1 MWGSSCTSSSRYCS
15 GETEEYFPVL
25 YAADCECRPWDL
37 NVFLSCTADCECW
50 LWDLNV
56 FLSCTADCVCR
67 LWDLS
72 VFLSCTADCECRLWD
87 LNVFLSYT
95 ADCVCRL
102 WDLNVGQ
109 LRSEFRLGS
118 PGMSVRWHPQDPL
131 KVGEERG
138 KQRGGGG
145 RSEEGRRGSWS
156 EDMEY

>member
-50 LWDLNV
+50 
-56 FLSCTADCVCR
+56 
-67 LWDLS
+67 
-72 VFLSCTADCECRLWD
+72 LWD

-138 KQRGGGG
+138 KQRGGGEKWG
-145 RSEEGRRGSWS
+145 GEKGKLKWRYGILRRGSDEGERRALLLQVIS
-156 EDMEY
+156 SNYLINYSPPE